1 MENIKKERT
10 VATVISWSTFFIQVL
25 ISIFFVPFFLGK
37 VGDKEYGLY
46 SFSSSLISWID
57 TLVIAFIS
65 AYYRFLTREKK
76 NHGEK
81 GESETLGV
89 FLKIFFIVFLIVLV
103 FGLGF
108 NSLIFFKIIPLNEYT
123 SSEVNKI
130 SLIILM
136 SILSSS
142 ITSLLNVGKAYP
154 YYKQKYIFAYIIPLL
169 QVILQTGLSVVAL
182 KLGCGVVVVALI
194 HFGTMAI
201 LSSFQ
206 MLYSRV
212 FLGMR
217 INLKSSGEDKAYKK
231 MLTKEILIFTSFILL
246 NTVVDIFNKNIDK
259 ILLGFRNAD
268 SVSVYQLA
276 LTIPNY
282 LISFTSIISVVFSQK
297 VNDAYYNGE
306 GIKEIDEI
314 FLKASKIQFLLTFLL
329 VGGFLACGKDF
340 IILWIGKERLTV
352 FYIACILM
360 VLYSLTCSNGLNVA
374 ARRATN
380 NHKKAAVIYLGI
392 VLTNAIASIVTML
405 LIDKQYA
412 IWACVLGTFVTY
424 ILGQWV
430 LMQIYDKKTVGISTD
445 KFFKDFILYFIVII
459 PISILIS
466 FVFDLIK
473 ISNMALF
480 IIKGCVFVIF
490 YLLFVLLKDRIFVFA
505 LLKGIKNGKEK

>member
-1 MENIKKERT
+1 MSEKLT
-10 VATVISWSTFFIQVL
+10 VLQT
-25 ISIFFVPFFLGK
+25 K
-37 VGDKEYGLY
+37 VY
-46 SFSSSLISWID
+46 
-57 TLVIAFIS
+57 
-65 AYYRFLTREKK
+65 
-76 NHGEK
+76 
-81 GESETLGV
+81 
-89 FLKIFFIVFLIVLV
+89 
-103 FGLGF
+103 
-108 NSLIFFKIIPLNEYT
+108 
-123 SSEVNKI
+123 
-130 SLIILM
+130 
-136 SILSSS
+136 
-142 ITSLLNVGKAYP
+142 
-154 YYKQKYIFAYIIPLL
+154 FAYIIPLL

-314 FLKASKIQFLLTFLL
+314 FLKASKIQILLTFLL

-352 FYIACILM
+352 FYCM
-360 VLYSLTCSNGLNVA
+360 HSDG
-374 ARRATN
+374 
-380 NHKKAAVIYLGI
+380 
-392 VLTNAIASIVTML
+392 
-405 LIDKQYA
+405 
-412 IWACVLGTFVTY
+412 
-424 ILGQWV
+424 
-430 LMQIYDKKTVGISTD
+430 
-445 KFFKDFILYFIVII
+445 
-459 PISILIS
+459 
-466 FVFDLIK
+466 
-473 ISNMALF
+473 ALF
-480 IIKGCVFVIF
+480 ID
-490 YLLFVLLKDRIFVFA
+490 LFKWFKCRCS
-505 LLKGIKNGKEK
+505 KSNK